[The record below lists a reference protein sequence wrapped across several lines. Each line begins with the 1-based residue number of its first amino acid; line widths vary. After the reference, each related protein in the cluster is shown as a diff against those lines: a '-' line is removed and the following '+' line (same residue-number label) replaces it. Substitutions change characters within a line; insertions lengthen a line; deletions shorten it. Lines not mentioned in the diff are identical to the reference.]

1 MNITILG
8 CGAYGTALAHM
19 FKENNC
25 NIKMWNKFEDVF
37 PNLKKELPNIEF
49 TTDMKES
56 LENTELIVIAIPI
69 AFLDD
74 VAIELSKFYKNQD
87 ILIASKGININD
99 GLFANQIIEK
109 HIKINNI
116 GAISG
121 GTFAID
127 MKSKKVMGLTL
138 GTTSQSL
145 ITKVKNALENKY
157 LKIQYTSDLIGVE
170 ICGAIK
176 NVMAIGFGILDGA
189 NYPESSRFLFLT
201 EAIYEINKLIK
212 ELNGK
217 NNTIMSYAGIDDI
230 MMTCT
235 SSKSRNYTLGKLLGE
250 NKDQDTIEEYKKNTT
265 VEGLGTALAIHN
277 LCEKI
282 NLKLNICN
290 IIYNILYNNENSIT
304 LIKYLEEK
312 ESCQL

>member
-145 ITKVKNALENKY
+145 ITKVKKALENKY

-277 LCEKI
+277 LCKKI

-290 IIYNILYNNENSIT
+290 IIYNILYNNENSIE

>member
-69 AFLDD
+69 AFLND

-145 ITKVKNALENKY
+145 IIKVKKALENKY

-265 VEGLGTALAIHN
+265 VEGLSTALAIHN
-277 LCEKI
+277 LYEKI

>member
-69 AFLDD
+69 AFLND

-212 ELNGK
+212 ELKNK

-265 VEGLGTALAIHN
+265 VEGLSTALAIHN
-277 LCEKI
+277 LYEKI
-282 NLKLNICN
+282 DLKLNI
-290 IIYNILYNNENSIT
+290 
-304 LIKYLEEK
+304 
-312 ESCQL
+312 

>member
-145 ITKVKNALENKY
+145 ITKVKNALENKH

-277 LCEKI
+277 LCKKI

>member
-69 AFLDD
+69 AFLND

-277 LCEKI
+277 L
-282 NLKLNICN
+282 
-290 IIYNILYNNENSIT
+290 
-304 LIKYLEEK
+304 
-312 ESCQL
+312 

>member
-69 AFLDD
+69 AFLDS
-74 VAIELSKFYKNQD
+74 VAIELSKYYKNQD

-265 VEGLGTALAIHN
+265 VEGLSTALAIHN
-277 LCEKI
+277 LYEKI